1 MGGVERKCYVA
12 KWRGKPHGCWVHLVL
27 LRCNAV
33 FGENTEK
40 GPQCSSSNGIT
51 TPTTT
56 SYHYY
61 YYTYGKFAGRSLK
74 QRYSVTRSY
83 IYIYIYLFIIIIK
96 GVSSNIRCYS

>member
-1 MGGVERKCYVA
+1 MGAVERKCYVA
-12 KWRGKPHGCWVHLVL
+12 KWRGKPHGYWVHFVL

-40 GPQCSSSNGIT
+40 HPLVVVGVVVTTTMITITIT
-51 TPTTT
+51 TTTT
-56 SYHYY
+56 K
-61 YYTYGKFAGRSLK
+61 GKFAGRSLK
-74 QRYSVTRSY
+74 QRYSVTHSY